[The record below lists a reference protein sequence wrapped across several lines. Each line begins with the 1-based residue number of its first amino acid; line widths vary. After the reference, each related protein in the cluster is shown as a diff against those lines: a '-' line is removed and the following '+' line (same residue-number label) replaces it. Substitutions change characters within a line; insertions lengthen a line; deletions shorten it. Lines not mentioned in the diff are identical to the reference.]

1 MKMSVL
7 PGADRRRDAADD
19 DDDEE
24 MLSIYLNSHALA
36 AASEARAV
44 GGAEARDV
52 IRGHLRA
59 RS

>member
-7 PGADRRRDAADD
+7 PGADRRSDD
-19 DDDEE
+19 DDEEE

-36 AASEARAV
+36 AASEAREV
-44 GGAEARDV
+44 GGAEVRDV
-52 IRGHLRA
+52 IRDHLRA

>member
-7 PGADRRRDAADD
+7 PGADRRSDD
-19 DDDEE
+19 DDDEEE

-44 GGAEARDV
+44 GGAEAHDV
-52 IRGHLRA
+52 IRDHLRA